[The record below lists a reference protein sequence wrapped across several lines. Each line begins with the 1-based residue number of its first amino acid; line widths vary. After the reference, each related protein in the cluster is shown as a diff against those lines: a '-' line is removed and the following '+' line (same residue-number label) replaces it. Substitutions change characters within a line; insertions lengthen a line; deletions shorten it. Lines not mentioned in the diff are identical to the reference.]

1 MISEEAHVASECQTI
16 QEALSENRG
25 EVVRLG
31 AAERQHVDACP
42 ACAEVAAAER
52 ALGFIFREAVPP
64 ADPSVVA
71 GVMAALRPVRTWR
84 RVVAFVPV
92 AASLLLAAVGALL
105 VGGVP
110 GSGVISL
117 LPGWSTQ
124 GWSALLGGV
133 TDWYA
138 ATSTGAAAAAGA
150 INPVLLAAAGVVGL
164 LGLAGVVAT
173 ARRWRKIAPWRSR
186 G

>member
-1 MISEEAHVASECQTI
+1 MASECQII
-16 QEALSENRG
+16 QEALTENRG

-31 AAERQHVDACP
+31 AAERRHVDACP
-42 ACAEVAAAER
+42 GCAEVAAAER
-52 ALGFIFREAVPP
+52 ALGFIFREAVAP

-92 AASLLLAAVGALL
+92 AASLLLAVVGAVL

-110 GSGVISL
+110 GSGVFSL

-133 TDWYA
+133 SDWYA
-138 ATSTGAAAAAGA
+138 ASSTGAAAAAA
-150 INPVLLAAAGVVGL
+150 AVNPVFLAAAGVIGL

-173 ARRWRKIAPWRSR
+173 VRRWRKIAPWRSR

>member
-25 EVVRLG
+25 EVVRLS
-31 AAERQHVDACP
+31 AAERRHVDACP

-92 AASLLLAAVGALL
+92 AASLLLDAVGALP
-105 VGGVP
+105 GVRSMQSTEL
-110 GSGVISL
+110 GNTLNVIDIGVA
-117 LPGWSTQ
+117 LP
-124 GWSALLGGV
+124 ALLGELQRQGARLL
-133 TDWYA
+133 TLTTHQ
-138 ATSTGAAAAAGA
+138 ATLEDVFVHLTGRM
-150 INPVLLAAAGVVGL
+150 L
-164 LGLAGVVAT
+164 
-173 ARRWRKIAPWRSR
+173 RDD
-186 G
+186 

>member
-31 AAERQHVDACP
+31 DAERRHVDACP
-42 ACAEVAAAER
+42 GCAEVAAAER
-52 ALGFIFREAVPP
+52 ALGFIFREAVAP

-110 GSGVISL
+110 GSGVFSL

-138 ATSTGAAAAAGA
+138 ATSTGAASAAAA
-150 INPVLLAAAGVVGL
+150 VSPAFLVAAGVIGL

-173 ARRWRKIAPWRSR
+173 ARRWRKIAPWRNTD
-186 G
+186 